1 VDLIALQKKREAI
14 LNLCARHGATKVR
27 VFGSVARGE
36 AQEGSDLDLLVVFEE
51 GRTLLDHARLKLALE
66 GLLGVPV
73 DVVSEGGLAP
83 RLRERVLREAVPL

>member
-14 LNLCARHGATKVR
+14 LDLCARHGATKVR

-73 DVVSEGGLAP
+73 DVVSERGLVP

>member
-1 VDLIALQKKREAI
+1 MDLETLRARREAV
-14 LNLCARHGATKVR
+14 LSLCARYGTARVR

-36 AQEGSDLDLLVVFEE
+36 AREDSDLDLLVAFEG

-73 DVVSEGGLAP
+73 DVVSEGGLAS

>member
-14 LNLCARHGATKVR
+14 LDLCARHGATKVR

-73 DVVSEGGLAP
+73 DVVSEEGLAP

>member
-14 LNLCARHGATKVR
+14 LNLCARHRATKVR

>member
-1 VDLIALQKKREAI
+1 MDLIALQKRREAI
-14 LNLCARHGATKVR
+14 LDLCARHGATKVR

-83 RLRERVLREAVPL
+83 RLRERVLREVVPL

>member
-1 VDLIALQKKREAI
+1 MDLIALQKKREAI
-14 LNLCARHGATKVR
+14 LDLCARHGATKVR

-83 RLRERVLREAVPL
+83 RLRERVLREAIPL

>member
-1 VDLIALQKKREAI
+1 MDLIALQKRREAI
-14 LNLCARHGATKVR
+14 LDLCARHGATKVR

-73 DVVSEGGLAP
+73 DVVSERSLAP

>member
-14 LNLCARHGATKVR
+14 LDLCARHGATKVR

-51 GRTLLDHARLKLALE
+51 GRTFLDHARLKLALE

>member
-1 VDLIALQKKREAI
+1 VDLRALQKKREAI
-14 LNLCARHGATKVR
+14 LDLCARHGATKVR

>member
-1 VDLIALQKKREAI
+1 VDPIALQKRREAI
-14 LNLCARHGATKVR
+14 LDLCARHGATKVR

>member
-1 VDLIALQKKREAI
+1 MDLETLKSKREAI
-14 LNLCARHGATKVR
+14 LNLCARHGATRVR

-36 AQEGSDLDLLVVFEE
+36 AREESDLDLLVAFEG

-83 RLRERVLREAVPL
+83 RLREQVLREAVPL

>member
-14 LNLCARHGATKVR
+14 LDLCARHGATKVR

-73 DVVSEGGLAP
+73 DVVSERGLAP

>member
-1 VDLIALQKKREAI
+1 MDLETLRARREAV
-14 LNLCARHGATKVR
+14 LSLCARHGAVRVR

-36 AQEGSDLDLLVVFEE
+36 AREDSDLDLLVAFEE

-83 RLRERVLREAVPL
+83 RLREQVLREAIPL

>member
-14 LNLCARHGATKVR
+14 LDLCARHGATKMR

-36 AQEGSDLDLLVVFEE
+36 AQKGSDLDLLVVFEE

>member
-1 VDLIALQKKREAI
+1 VDLIALQKRREAI
-14 LNLCARHGATKVR
+14 LDLCARHGATKVR

-73 DVVSEGGLAP
+73 DVVSEEGLAP

>member
-1 VDLIALQKKREAI
+1 VDLIALQKRREAI
-14 LNLCARHGATKVR
+14 LDLCARHGATKVR

>member
-14 LNLCARHGATKVR
+14 LDLCARHGATKVR

-73 DVVSEGGLAP
+73 DVVSEGALAP

>member
-1 VDLIALQKKREAI
+1 MDLETLRARREAV
-14 LNLCARHGATKVR
+14 LSLCARHGAVRVR

-36 AQEGSDLDLLVVFEE
+36 AREDSDLDLLVAFEE

-73 DVVSEGGLAP
+73 GIVSQGGPAP
-83 RLRERVLREAVPL
+83 TRRQQGVREAIPL

>member
-1 VDLIALQKKREAI
+1 MDLIALQKKREAI
-14 LNLCARHGATKVR
+14 LDLCARHGATKVR

>member
-1 VDLIALQKKREAI
+1 MDLIALQKRREAI
-14 LNLCARHGATKVR
+14 LDLCARHGATKVR

>member
-1 VDLIALQKKREAI
+1 VDLIALQKRREAI
-14 LNLCARHGATKVR
+14 LDLCARHGATKVR

-83 RLRERVLREAVPL
+83 RLRERVLREVVPL

>member
-14 LNLCARHGATKVR
+14 LDLCARHGATKVR

>member
-1 VDLIALQKKREAI
+1 MDLETLRARREAV
-14 LNLCARHGATKVR
+14 LGLCARHGAVRVR

-36 AQEGSDLDLLVVFEE
+36 AREGSDLDLLVVFEE

>member
-1 VDLIALQKKREAI
+1 VDLIALQKRREAI
-14 LNLCARHGATKVR
+14 LDLCARHGATKVR

-73 DVVSEGGLAP
+73 DVVSEGGRAP

>member
-1 VDLIALQKKREAI
+1 MDLITLQKKREAI
-14 LNLCARHGATKVR
+14 LDLCARHGATKVR

>member
-14 LNLCARHGATKVR
+14 LDLCARHGATKVR

-83 RLRERVLREAVPL
+83 RLRERVLR

>member
-1 VDLIALQKKREAI
+1 VDLITLQKKREAI
-14 LNLCARHGATKVR
+14 LDLCARHGATKVR